1 MAHWLGTHGADVALN
16 FMAGQGESTDI
27 QRMDQTPSGL
37 ALTGISPKQVGGEG
51 QGKPKAEW
59 KVEAKQGK
67 PEAQEGLG
75 KAGYRRERCDEKKL
89 LFLGVVADHTWSLT
103 AFVNFALLI
112 LLLQLFVF
120 VLCVPYIILV
130 IFHFLEND

>member
-1 MAHWLGTHGADVALN
+1 MELMWLALN
-16 FMAGQGESTDI
+16 FMAGQGESIDI

-67 PEAQEGLG
+67 PEAQEGSEELDTDG
-75 KAGYRRERCDEKKL
+75 KGATKRNFF
-89 LFLGVVADHTWSLT
+89 FLAS
-103 AFVNFALLI
+103 
-112 LLLQLFVF
+112 
-120 VLCVPYIILV
+120 
-130 IFHFLEND
+130 